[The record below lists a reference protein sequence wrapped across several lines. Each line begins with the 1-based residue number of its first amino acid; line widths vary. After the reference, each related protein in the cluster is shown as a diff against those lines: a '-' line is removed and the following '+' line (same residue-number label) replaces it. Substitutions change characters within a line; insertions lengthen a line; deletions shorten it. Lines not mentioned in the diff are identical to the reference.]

1 LEREELESPCPRKEV
16 DGRFIYV
23 SRKLGI
29 PKNLAPPVLCDFG
42 ATVSGEKENV
52 EDAQPNLYR
61 APEVI
66 LGAPWG
72 YEIDIW
78 NAGCLVRMMNT
89 PSLLNY
95 FC

>member
-23 SRKLGI
+23 SRKLGT

-66 LGAPWG
+66 LGALWG

-78 NAGCLVRMMNT
+78 NAGCLVGMM
-89 PSLLNY
+89 
-95 FC
+95 C